1 MDTVDSYPGRLVLH
15 IWKPIEV
22 RRHGQYGLELMLRQR
37 VRMDLKIHVHN
48 EVMREGFGEWS

>member
-1 MDTVDSYPGRLVLH
+1 MH